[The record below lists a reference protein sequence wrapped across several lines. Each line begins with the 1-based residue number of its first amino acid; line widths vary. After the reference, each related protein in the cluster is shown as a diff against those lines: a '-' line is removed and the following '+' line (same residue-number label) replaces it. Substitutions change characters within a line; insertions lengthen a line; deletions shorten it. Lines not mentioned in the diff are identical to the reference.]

1 MTDLLER
8 HEGGVA
14 ILTLNRPARL
24 NAFSAAM
31 TEGLRGALARI
42 AADQDLGAVVLTGA
56 GRGFC
61 AGGDVE
67 GMTGR
72 EDTPVA
78 RRAAELRAN
87 AEISRLLAE
96 MPQITVAA
104 VNGAAAGAGLA
115 LALACDLRI
124 AAASARFGTAFLR
137 VGLASDMGAAYFLQ
151 RLVGTAKATELFL
164 LPEMLGAEEAL
175 RLGLVGRVVP
185 DDDLAAEALGL
196 ATRLAAGPR
205 RAQAEVKAL
214 LAAAGREPLGA
225 WLDREA
231 AAQARC
237 AATADH
243 REATRAWLEKR
254 MPRFGERS
262 AR

>member
-1 MTDLLER
+1 MSDLLER

-24 NAFSAAM
+24 NAFSPAM
-31 TEGLRGALARI
+31 TERLRGALDRI
-42 AADQDLGAVVLTGA
+42 STDPAIGAVMLTGA

-61 AGGDVE
+61 AGGDVG
-67 GMTGR
+67 GMTAR
-72 EDTPVA
+72 EETPVPQ
-78 RRAAELRAN
+78 RTAELRAN

-96 MPQITVAA
+96 MPQATIAA

-164 LPEMLGAEEAL
+164 LPEMLGADEAL
-175 RLGLVGRVVP
+175 RLGIVGRVVP
-185 DDDLAAEALGL
+185 DDDLPAASLAL
-196 ATRLAAGPR
+196 ATRLAEGPR

-237 AATADH
+237 VATADH

-254 MPRFGERS
+254 LPRFGERS
-262 AR
+262 DT